1 MTGRQSRA
9 LRLAIVS
16 GVVLAGA
23 VLVTLAAPQQA
34 GQATPPAAKS
44 PYLKLATPWPD
55 ADTLRKRQ
63 SEAEGRALFSSAD
76 PLVFTLTA
84 DFKAINKD
92 RDPAST
98 RRFPGVLAL
107 AAPGGGVTSIQIQ
120 IGTRG
125 NVRLSPRTCDFA
137 PLRLEFVKSAVK
149 NTAFDGQD
157 ALKLVTHCW
166 QDATFEQYVLRE
178 YLVYRVFNLHTPRS
192 FRARLATI
200 TYVDTSGGKTIAAR
214 HGILIED
221 ADDVA
226 RRMGGRVVDIPRG
239 QFSDLDRDATTMMS
253 VLQYL
258 IGNTDYS
265 IYALHNVKLVQT
277 PALGRMLTPVAYDF
291 DISGLVNPHYGR
303 TDPKLGIASVR
314 DRLYRGP
321 CRTMAELEPALS
333 EFRGRQA
340 AVLALPD
347 ALPDLSPRSR
357 KDVVSFLEG
366 FYAAIARPDGVKRA
380 FIDTCAKI
388 TM

>member
-1 MTGRQSRA
+1 MTGRQANATRCA
-9 LRLAIVS
+9 LMCGL
-16 GVVLAGA
+16 VLAGA
-23 VLVTLAAPQQA
+23 TLGSSPSAQQA
-34 GQATPPAAKS
+34 SPPAAKS
-44 PYLKLATPWPD
+44 PYLKLAEPWPD
-55 ADTLRKRQ
+55 ADTLRNRR
-63 SEAEGRALFSSAD
+63 SEAEGRALFSSTD

-84 DFKAINKD
+84 DFKAID
-92 RDPAST
+92 QERDPSST
-98 RRFPGVLAL
+98 RRFPGVLAM
-107 AAPGGGVTSIQIQ
+107 AAPGGGVTSTQVQ

-125 NVRLSPRTCDFA
+125 NLRLNPKTCDFP

-149 NTAFDGQD
+149 KTVFDGQD

-166 QDATFEQYVLRE
+166 QDASFEQYVLRE
-178 YLVYRVFNLHTPRS
+178 YLAYRVFNLHTPRS

-200 TYVDTSGGKTIAAR
+200 TYVDSSGGKTIAAR

-221 ADDVA
+221 QDDVA

-239 QFSDLDRDATTMMS
+239 QFSDLDRDAMTTMS
-253 VLQYL
+253 ILQYM

-277 PALGRMLTPVAYDF
+277 PALGRVLTPIAYDF

-303 TDPKLGIASVR
+303 TDPNLGIASVR

-321 CRTMAELEPALS
+321 CRTLAELEPVLS
-333 EFRGRQA
+333 AFRGRQA

-357 KDVVSFLEG
+357 TEMVSFLED
-366 FYAAIARPDGVKRA
+366 FYATIARPDRVKKA
-380 FIDTCAKI
+380 FIDACAKI

>member
-1 MTGRQSRA
+1 MTGRQANATRCA
-9 LRLAIVS
+9 LVC
-16 GVVLAGA
+16 GMVLAGA
-23 VLVTLAAPQQA
+23 ALGSSPSAQQ
-34 GQATPPAAKS
+34 TSPPAAKS
-44 PYLKLATPWPD
+44 PYLKLAEPWPD
-55 ADTLRKRQ
+55 ADTLGKRQ
-63 SEAEGRALFSSAD
+63 AEAEGRPLFSSAD

-84 DFKAINKD
+84 DFKAIDKD
-92 RDPAST
+92 RNPSST
-98 RRFPGVLAL
+98 RRFPGVLAM

-125 NVRLSPRTCDFA
+125 QVRLDPRTCDFA
-137 PLRLEFVKSAVK
+137 PLRLEFVKGDVK
-149 NTAFDGQD
+149 KTVFDGQD

-166 QDATFEQYVLRE
+166 QDASFEQYVLRE
-178 YLVYRVFNLHTPRS
+178 YLAYRVFNLHTPRS

-200 TYVDTSGGKTIAAR
+200 TYVDSSGGRTIAAR

-221 ADDVA
+221 QDDVA

-239 QFSDLDRDATTMMS
+239 QFSDLDRDAMTRMAI
-253 VLQYL
+253 LQYM

-277 PALGRMLTPVAYDF
+277 PALGRLLTPVAYDF

-303 TDPKLGIASVR
+303 TDPKLGIASIR

-321 CRTMAELEPALS
+321 CRTMAELEPVLS
-333 EFRGRQA
+333 EFRGRQV

-357 KDVVSFLEG
+357 NDVVSFLED
-366 FYAAIARPDGVKRA
+366 FYATIAKPDRVKRA